1 MRVRRQVI
9 LGAAFAAAVSAGG
22 ALLAQDAPWMKVAP
36 TNDLP
41 NPYTTVEGFFKMP
54 AGREWGSTSAVDVSP
69 DGKIVWVAERCG
81 MPPAEARKDDRARN
95 SCWDANARQM
105 LPLDPVLKFD
115 QASGKLLAS
124 FGAGMMVFP
133 HGIHVDR
140 DGNVWVTDGQDNLPR
155 RRPGQPADA
164 PLPPAPDKVVGHQ
177 VFKFSPEGKLLLTLG
192 KAGGN
197 QPGQPADQ
205 ASFYQPNDVIIYP
218 NGDILVAEGHGN
230 THARLV
236 KFDKSGKF
244 LMEYG
249 KRGTA
254 LEGEFDQP
262 HGLAFDSK
270 GRLFVADRSNN
281 RIQILDANTFKTLD
295 TWYQFSR
302 LSGIAIDRNDVL
314 YGADSES
321 GSVNPAHGAW
331 KRGIRI
337 GSARDGKVTGFIP
350 DPSGE
355 GVTFTMV
362 EGKPTLKRAD
372 GTAGPGGTLAAEGV
386 AVDPQGNIYGAEVG
400 PHKVQKYVRK
410 K

>member
-1 MRVRRQVI
+1 M
-9 LGAAFAAAVSAGG
+9 LGAALAMVVTGI
-22 ALLAQDAPWMKVAP
+22 ALLAQAPAP
-36 TNDLP
+36 APPGPWTTAPLVNDLP
-41 NPYTTVEGFFKMP
+41 NPYSTVEGFFKMP

-81 MPPAEARKDDRARN
+81 MPPADQRKDNRSLN
-95 SCWDANARQM
+95 SCWDATAGKM
-105 LPLDPVLKFD
+105 SAHAPVLKFD

-140 DGNVWVTDGQDNLPR
+140 EGNVWVTDGQDNLPR

-197 QPGQPADQ
+197 VPGQPADPS
-205 ASFYQPNDVIIYP
+205 SFYQPNDIITYS
-218 NGDILVAEGHGN
+218 NGDILVAEGHGG
-230 THARLV
+230 THARLS

-249 KRGTA
+249 KRGSA

-321 GSVNPAHGAW
+321 GSVNPPHGAW

-337 GSARDGKVTGFIP
+337 GSARDGKVTAFIP

-355 GVTFTMV
+355 GVTFAMV
-362 EGKPTLKRAD
+362 DGKPSLKKAD
-372 GTAGPGGTLAAEGV
+372 GSPAPGGTLAAEGV
-386 AVDPQGNIYGAEVG
+386 AVDAQGNIYGAEVG
-400 PHKVQKYVRK
+400 PHQLQKYVRK